1 MYTHKIIL
9 SLKVLSHLLAGT
21 YNLIPKALR
30 DNSFTGI
37 RGPVGVMGSGS
48 RTFQTTLSRSSWG
61 TNATHLARDRYPAC
75 GGQSFSELRTSE
87 WQMTV
92 VAFLLLCVWNPWH
105 DLWPRCQ
112 VSRSWS
118 KYLFRSGLCAPTQI
132 LPPGKL
138 STRKAGRKSSIWS
151 FHGGLHSFQRSS
163 FDELQT
169 HFRKRQT
176 ESRMFV
182 RDFNR
187 GAPLD
192 PKEGLKQQTW
202 ATDDFSSPKLI
213 IRKSW
218 HFSQFKFF
226 AININNHC

>member
-1 MYTHKIIL
+1 MI

-37 RGPVGVMGSGS
+37 RGPVGVVGSGS

-92 VAFLLLCVWNPWH
+92 VAFLLLCLWNPWH

-112 VSRSWS
+112 VLALGQNIYSAVVFVHQHRSFRLENYHQEKREEKAPYGHFTGVCILS
-118 KYLFRSGLCAPTQI
+118 KGVVS
-132 LPPGKL
+132 
-138 STRKAGRKSSIWS
+138 
-151 FHGGLHSFQRSS
+151 
-163 FDELQT
+163 
-169 HFRKRQT
+169 
-176 ESRMFV
+176 M
-182 RDFNR
+182 N
-187 GAPLD
+187 
-192 PKEGLKQQTW
+192 
-202 ATDDFSSPKLI
+202 
-213 IRKSW
+213 
-218 HFSQFKFF
+218 
-226 AININNHC
+226 